1 MCLKRQEVL
10 QVQMHDG
17 LQGPPDEGRD
27 EDQNEEVL
35 IAAWLRFERK
45 VLWTMLVRYVKK
57 YNKNIGSE
65 YVLFTYE

>member
-1 MCLKRQEVL
+1 MVKKQHSFTVLTWNTMCLKRQEVL

-45 VLWTMLVRYVKK
+45 VL
-57 YNKNIGSE
+57 
-65 YVLFTYE
+65 